1 MTPFESFFEKAA
13 PYLWLIIVVA
23 LIGAFVWLYLLQ
35 RNARLATSSLK
46 KLDALMRSKGDGESG
61 LDELLDRLKRVEQ
74 TGRVLDTVQGNVRE
88 LELRLEHTYQ
98 SVGLVRFNPF
108 SDMGGDQSFAL
119 AIVDSYGDGF
129 VMSSLHGRT
138 ATRVYA
144 KTVKRGQAGQ
154 TVSTEE
160 QQAIEQATRLQ
171 QLPPATSGN
180 PR

>member
-1 MTPFESFFEKAA
+1 MTPFETFFQSAG
-13 PYLWLIIVVA
+13 PYLWLIMLAA
-23 LIGAFVWLYLLQ
+23 LIGAFVWIVLLQ
-35 RNARLATSSLK
+35 RRLQRNNNTLAR
-46 KLDALMRSKGDGESG
+46 LDALMKVRGGEGG
-61 LDELLDRLKRVEQ
+61 LDELLDRLRRMEQ
-74 TGRVLDTVQGNVRE
+74 SSQVLDMLQGQLRE
-88 LELRLEHTYQ
+88 LELRLGHTYQ

-119 AIVDSYGDGF
+119 AIVDSFGDGF

-154 TVSTEE
+154 TVSVEE
-160 QQAIEQATRLQ
+160 QQAIEQAMRMQ

-180 PR
+180 QR